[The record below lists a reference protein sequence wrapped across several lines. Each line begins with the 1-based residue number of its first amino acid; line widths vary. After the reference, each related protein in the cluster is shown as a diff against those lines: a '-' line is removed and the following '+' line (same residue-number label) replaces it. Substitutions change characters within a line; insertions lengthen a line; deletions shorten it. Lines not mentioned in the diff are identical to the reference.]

1 MSGADARRLAPTT
14 MAALATALALGAG
27 AAGVE
32 AQALAS
38 RVASAPDGWVRFEYE
53 SRPGVCGN
61 GDWITFNDEEGRV
74 YGRRGGSCDCV
85 CEEGP
90 IRVEMRVRDGEP
102 LDLEAEVG
110 GTWRERENVT
120 DLGVV
125 PPDEA
130 ADYLLS
136 LAERS
141 RTEAGEEAIF
151 PATLARGVETWPRL
165 LEIARS
171 AALTDTRRQAVFW
184 LGQEASERATEGLTS
199 IIDDEDELEV
209 REHAVF
215 ALSQQNQ
222 TRAVDAL
229 IRIARAHPEP
239 ALRKRAIFWLGQ
251 RGDDPRVLDFLEE
264 LLTGGPR

>member
-1 MSGADARRLAPTT
+1 MSADARRLAPTIV
-14 MAALATALALGAG
+14 AALALGVG
-27 AAGVE
+27 ATAAA
-32 AQALAS
+32 AQSLET

-53 SRPGVCGN
+53 ARPGVCGN
-61 GDWITFNDEEGRV
+61 GSSITFDDEEGRV
-74 YGRRGGSCDCV
+74 WSRRGGSCDCI

-102 LDLEAEVG
+102 VDLDAEVG
-110 GTWRERENVT
+110 GPWRDRDGVT

-130 ADYLLS
+130 ADYLFT

-141 RTEAGEEAIF
+141 RTEAGEEAVF
-151 PATLARGVETWPRL
+151 PATLARGVEAWPRL

-171 AALTDTRRQAVFW
+171 EARTDTRRQAVFW

-199 IIDDEDELEV
+199 IIDDDDELEV

-215 ALSQQNQ
+215 ALSQRNEE
-222 TRAVDAL
+222 TAVDAL
-229 IRIARAHPEP
+229 FRIARSHPEP
-239 ALRKRAIFWLGQ
+239 ELRKRAIFWLGQ

-264 LLTGGPR
+264 LLAGG